1 MIGWERE
8 DAMSEVKTGTLISA
22 EEAEAL
28 GASSKR
34 ELQMVPDVEGQAA
47 SVAYVE
53 CPTCHVVSRVVVDT
67 DGPSWGICSSA
78 SCGAMIRL

>member
-1 MIGWERE
+1 
-8 DAMSEVKTGTLISA
+8 MSDVKAGRLISA
-22 EEAEAL
+22 AEAEAL
-28 GASSKR
+28 GPANKR
-34 ELQMVPDVEGQAA
+34 ELQTVPDVEGQAA

-53 CPTCHVVSRVVVDT
+53 CPSCHVVSRVVVDT